1 MKNSSLSR
9 SSRLLSPGRAPD
21 KGRPAKGGRAF
32 RRRCLGPLI
41 PSSAFP
47 AMRLT
52 TLCSLSA
59 AFVLTGC
66 AVGPDY
72 RAPELPAMPQT
83 FKHDAGWQTVR
94 TPLLEDGNWWKAYGD
109 DTLDALIAEL
119 EAANPGMAQA
129 AARLRQAEAALRGA
143 RAGFSPTVGAELSAR
158 RSGTADG
165 VANSY
170 DGGLSVSWI
179 PDLWGRVRRA
189 VEAGE
194 AELAGSA
201 ADLAALRLS
210 LQASLAQSYIRLRVL
225 DLQRELLLQTEAAYT
240 RSLQLTQNQYE
251 AGMIARADVVQAENQ
266 LEGVRAQLLELVDQR
281 AMAEN
286 AIAVLAGQPPSSFG
300 IEADG
305 SLLALPAVPSALP
318 GELLARRPDLVVAE
332 RRVAAANARIGVA
345 QAAWLPDL
353 TLGLSGG
360 YRSGSFADWFE
371 APNRVWA
378 LGPTLAATLFDGGAR
393 AATLDDARAAH
404 DAAAEAWREAVL
416 AALQET
422 EDAFASLRALEA
434 RAAQQARVVALAE
447 ENERLVTN
455 RYRAGQVSFLEVV
468 VAQNGTLAARRNAL
482 DITRDRLQASVQLV
496 AALGGGW
503 SVPAE

>member
-1 MKNSSLSR
+1 M
-9 SSRLLSPGRAPD
+9 GE
-21 KGRPAKGGRAF
+21 
-32 RRRCLGPLI
+32 
-41 PSSAFP
+41 
-47 AMRLT
+47 
-52 TLCSLSA
+52 
-59 AFVLTGC
+59 
-66 AVGPDY
+66 VG
-72 RAPELPAMPQT
+72 
-83 FKHDAGWQTVR
+83 
-94 TPLLEDGNWWKAYGD
+94 
-109 DTLDALIAEL
+109 
-119 EAANPGMAQA
+119 
-129 AARLRQAEAALRGA
+129 
-143 RAGFSPTVGAELSAR
+143 
-158 RSGTADG
+158 
-165 VANSY
+165 
-170 DGGLSVSWI
+170 
-179 PDLWGRVRRA
+179 
-189 VEAGE
+189 
-194 AELAGSA
+194 
-201 ADLAALRLS
+201 
-210 LQASLAQSYIRLRVL
+210 
-225 DLQRELLLQTEAAYT
+225 
-240 RSLQLTQNQYE
+240 
-251 AGMIARADVVQAENQ
+251 
-266 LEGVRAQLLELVDQR
+266 
-281 AMAEN
+281 
-286 AIAVLAGQPPSSFG
+286 
-300 IEADG
+300 
-305 SLLALPAVPSALP
+305 
-318 GELLARRPDLVVAE
+318 E